1 MAAFNFPNSPSTN
14 DIHNENGVS
23 FKWNGTVWKKIGA
36 VANTFDQINITG
48 VSTSVQSN
56 VTTLN
61 VTGVTTFHNA
71 VNLLDSD
78 ILRLGNDGDM
88 QLYHTGSHSHV
99 SDRGGTGNLNIESN
113 NQVNIKQNDA
123 EHYMATFVQGGA
135 ASLYHNNSK
144 KFETSSYGTWLG
156 DNSRITLGGSAG
168 TPDCHLYADGT
179 NTNLQNITGDLII
192 KSNSNGDKA
201 IVVKNGAATEI
212 YFDNA
217 KKIETTTSGV
227 NFTGDVVSSEWFK
240 STAAG
245 EGLHN
250 TATNMKFF
258 SHGSNETRLY
268 HAANAQIKLSFRGS
282 GDVLRGAVSADASGM
297 HILTAGSSEQKGV
310 QCVTD
315 GATSLYYSGSQKLVT
330 TSAGVNF
337 PGSVTLS
344 SNAPSVKGALRISGV
359 SDYSTAGGIE
369 FHTSSGGGAG
379 YGSRITSDASGNM
392 HFLTRS
398 NHSAWSE
405 RVRITA
411 DGKLFVGAT
420 GATGAES
427 WLFRKDAGGGADGCR
442 LTIYNAD
449 NSSVNNQA
457 KITLKTNHSETIFSS
472 YNQGEIYISNS
483 HANAY
488 FVTYLGGTEKFRI
501 TSAGVIESGPDTI
514 TGGTNLA
521 IQNFR
526 VKGTW
531 SGSPSIGKEIEL
543 ISGYDG
549 SVKMAAIGYNLTD
562 TNTGSTYGGD
572 LVFHTQPLYSSPTS
586 PIPESMRISSS
597 GYVTQ
602 SKQPCFHVSL
612 EGHKNATQDPLVFTD
627 VRVNT
632 GSHYS
637 SSTGKFTAPVAGRYL
652 FFFMGIKNSNNNQVT
667 RVYVRKN
674 NASIYDA
681 FHCRMQEEGNYANGS
696 IQWIMSLAVNDTV
709 HLRLDQGGLHAA
721 EYTQFGGYLIG

>member
-1 MAAFNFPNSPSTN
+1 
-14 DIHNENGVS
+14 
-23 FKWNGTVWKKIGA
+23 
-36 VANTFDQINITG
+36 
-48 VSTSVQSN
+48 
-56 VTTLN
+56 
-61 VTGVTTFHNA
+61 
-71 VNLLDSD
+71 
-78 ILRLGNDGDM
+78 
-88 QLYHTGSHSHV
+88 
-99 SDRGGTGNLNIESN
+99 
-113 NQVNIKQNDA
+113 
-123 EHYMATFVQGGA
+123 
-135 ASLYHNNSK
+135 
-144 KFETSSYGTWLG
+144 
-156 DNSRITLGGSAG
+156 
-168 TPDCHLYADGT
+168 
-179 NTNLQNITGDLII
+179 
-192 KSNSNGDKA
+192 
-201 IVVKNGAATEI
+201 
-212 YFDNA
+212 
-217 KKIETTTSGV
+217 
-227 NFTGDVVSSEWFK
+227 
-240 STAAG
+240 
-245 EGLHN
+245 
-250 TATNMKFF
+250 
-258 SHGSNETRLY
+258 
-268 HAANAQIKLSFRGS
+268 
-282 GDVLRGAVSADASGM
+282 VSADASGM

-549 SVKMAAIGYNLTD
+549 SVKMAAIGYN
-562 TNTGSTYGGD
+562 
-572 LVFHTQPLYSSPTS
+572 
-586 PIPESMRISSS
+586 
-597 GYVTQ
+597 
-602 SKQPCFHVSL
+602 
-612 EGHKNATQDPLVFTD
+612 
-627 VRVNT
+627 
-632 GSHYS
+632 
-637 SSTGKFTAPVAGRYL
+637 
-652 FFFMGIKNSNNNQVT
+652 
-667 RVYVRKN
+667 
-674 NASIYDA
+674 
-681 FHCRMQEEGNYANGS
+681 
-696 IQWIMSLAVNDTV
+696 
-709 HLRLDQGGLHAA
+709 
-721 EYTQFGGYLIG
+721 